1 MLHVPSMGGESQRK
15 IPVRIDIRY
24 WAHLIEKNK
33 LIKCMS
39 SVMHKVNVSTISGL
53 AKHTGIS
60 VVWQS
65 ILVVTQRHCVN
76 GLLPGHQL
84 VGIQSTGQ

>member
-1 MLHVPSMGGESQRK
+1 MYVFSNAQGQCEYYQWSGK
-15 IPVRIDIRY
+15 AY
-24 WAHLIEKNK
+24 WH
-33 LIKCMS
+33 
-39 SVMHKVNVSTISGL
+39 ISGL